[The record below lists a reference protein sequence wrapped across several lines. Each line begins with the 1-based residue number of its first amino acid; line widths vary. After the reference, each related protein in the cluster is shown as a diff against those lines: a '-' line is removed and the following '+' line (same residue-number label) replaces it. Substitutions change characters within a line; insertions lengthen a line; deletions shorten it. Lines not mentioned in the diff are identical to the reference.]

1 MASMA
6 FQRRCDHSKT
16 LATPRLKLY
25 IIVIDELVNSL
36 QVGYNIFPYKA
47 SDFGL
52 CDRH

>member
-25 IIVIDELVNSL
+25 IIVIDELGEQLTGGV
-36 QVGYNIFPYKA
+36 
-47 SDFGL
+47 
-52 CDRH
+52 